1 MSGAVINEANPERL
15 RSATL
20 GNNNM
25 NRNRENVDSK
35 ESKLDRRSVLGLAGA
50 AIGASTSSVARSA
63 TAATQRSDVVMLDAV
78 ALSSA
83 IHTRQVSCVE
93 VMTAYLDHI
102 ERLNPKVNAIVALE
116 DRGRLMSQAT
126 ERDAQLAR
134 GESMGPLHGFPHAV
148 KDLQPVKGIRST
160 QGSPILKDFIPP
172 ADSLMVERLRK
183 AGAIIIGK
191 TNAPEFG
198 LGSHTYNPVYGI
210 TRNAYDQTRSAG
222 GSSGGAAVSLAL
234 RMLPVADGSDY
245 GGSLRNPAGWNNVV
259 GFRTSIGRVPNDAR
273 DVWLPSISVTGPMAR
288 NISDLSLLLSV
299 QAGYDARAPLS
310 MEGNGSVFQGSLEAS
325 FKGKRIAW
333 AGDFKGYTPYEPG
346 VLDVCKSALKVF
358 ESIGCAVDETQPD
371 YPLDAVWQ
379 AVLRI
384 RGWQQGGAIFGFYND
399 PAKRALLKPE
409 AIYEIELGL
418 KQSAYDITAAS
429 VVRSEWY
436 QAVRRMFEKYDYFIV
451 PTAQLFPFDAEIHW
465 PQEIAGQKMETYHE
479 WMKAVLLV
487 SMSGC
492 PALAVPA
499 GFGGER
505 NLPMGIQIIAPNH
518 RELDCLRLG
527 YAYTS
532 AVNWTNA
539 RLPALLS

>member
-1 MSGAVINEANPERL
+1 MESITGDSHQPE
-15 RSATL
+15 
-20 GNNNM
+20 
-25 NRNRENVDSK
+25 
-35 ESKLDRRSVLGLAGA
+35 LDRRSVLTLATGAVIGA
-50 AIGASTSSVARSA
+50 AAPSVPQSA
-63 TAATQRSDVVMLDAV
+63 AAAVRPSDIVMMDAV
-78 ALSSA
+78 ALGST
-83 IHTRQVSCVE
+83 IHSRQVSCVE

-102 ERLNPKVNAIVALE
+102 EKLNPKVNAIVALQ
-116 DRGRLMSQAT
+116 DRAGLLAQAS

-148 KDLQPVKGIRST
+148 KDLQPVKGVRST
-160 QGSPILKDFIPP
+160 QGSPILKDFIPA

-191 TNAPEFG
+191 TNTPEFG

-210 TRNAYDQTRSAG
+210 TRNAYDQSRSAG

-245 GGSLRNPAGWNNVV
+245 GGSLRNPAGWNNVL

-273 DVWLPSISVTGPMAR
+273 DVWLPSIGVTGPMAR
-288 NISDLSLLLSV
+288 NVSDLAMLLSV
-299 QAGYDARAPLS
+299 QAGFDPRAPLS
-310 MEGNGSVFQGSLEAS
+310 MDGSGMIFQARLEKD

-333 AGDFKGYTPYEPG
+333 AGDFKGFTPYEPG
-346 VLDVCKSALKVF
+346 VLDVCKMALKAF
-358 ESIGCAVDETQPD
+358 ETVGCVVEEAQPD
-371 YPLDAVWQ
+371 YPLDAVWS

-384 RGWQQGGAIFGFYND
+384 RGWQQGGPLLAFYTD

-409 AIYEIELGL
+409 AIYEIETGL
-418 KQSAYDITAAS
+418 KLSAYDITAAS

-436 QAVRRMFEKYDYFIV
+436 QAVRRFFERYDYFIV
-451 PTAQLFPFDAEIHW
+451 PTAQVFPFDADLHW
-465 PQEIAGQKMETYHE
+465 PQEIAGRKMETYHE

-499 GFGGER
+499 GFGNQ
-505 NLPMGIQIIAPNH
+505 NLPIGIQIIAPDH
-518 RELDCLRLG
+518 RELDCLQLA
-527 YAYTS
+527 YAYTM
-532 AVNWTNA
+532 AANWTNA
-539 RLPALLS
+539 RLPSLLG